1 MKNTSVFA
9 QAAVLAALLA
19 TAVPGRAVGP
29 SKDNMPQVEQFALG
43 PGGTG
48 LPDDGMEY
56 CGPTAMTMNVAW
68 LGLVGHSRLAPT
80 TTAGQTQEFFINLD
94 RTLGGLMQ
102 ADAYNGTGDNGV
114 LAGMEL
120 YFKMKG
126 YEGNYTAAMGG
137 IWGDASG
144 NNPTI
149 PTWSDL
155 QNVADNTAENLHFGA
170 FLVGWYDTSSA
181 VWQREGG
188 HFLAIVETPTDGVVV
203 INNPYPNPGMSVRQ
217 NIILSDVPAN
227 TEGESGGPPT
237 YALGGA
243 PNASDGMQYPNG
255 GTMPPGY
262 TTPVIEEWLRFTL
275 PTAPPAVSTWHLDQG
290 VTANDNLISIGLG
303 HQEVLA
309 PVADSLNGASAFN
322 FYGGGKLTFT
332 REATYTGGTTV
343 TNSTLASTITSGT
356 PFGTGDLTLSQST
369 LAVSPAGSGAHVVL
383 GHAATFTFSGASQL
397 NLDLGGHTSLAFSVN
412 NFVRE
417 GNSTLIIAPSSEGD
431 PAVLGGNVKFHLTGD
446 KPNSQGGM
454 VSPAFVG
461 QNTAAGAQKSGYF
474 LTYDEADGF
483 VAAATT
489 GGDVNQASGEIYAT
503 ETSYSVDTGT
513 TVALAALSVTGAT
526 ISGDSTTTVSVGAG
540 APANKGAGVI
550 LNGGTVAVGTL
561 DFGTQQGFVYTGE
574 AGGEISSTVQGT
586 SANYFGPGNVVLSG
600 ASVYAGETNV
610 LSGTTMLAES
620 GSITASSRVT
630 VEYGATFNHQGT
642 VGTSSQNVPL
652 TIYGTRTGT
661 GEIYGNVTVAS
672 SGLFAGSGTVYGNTT
687 VEGVLSNASTDPS
700 QIMTFD
706 GDVTIKNEGDYYWSL
721 TNTSDL
727 SLNPYIVVDGTLTFE
742 SGAQLSLLFNSA
754 TDPAVGGAFWST
766 DQTFVL
772 ARAESIDNGEDGDNL
787 SLNAMEYGNSY
798 FYFHI
803 GEAEG
808 MEQLTLHWH
817 AAVPE
822 PSTWALLGLGAL
834 AGAVALRR
842 RRRTS

>member
-1 MKNTSVFA
+1 
-9 QAAVLAALLA
+9 
-19 TAVPGRAVGP
+19 
-29 SKDNMPQVEQFALG
+29 
-43 PGGTG
+43 
-48 LPDDGMEY
+48 
-56 CGPTAMTMNVAW
+56 
-68 LGLVGHSRLAPT
+68 
-80 TTAGQTQEFFINLD
+80 
-94 RTLGGLMQ
+94 
-102 ADAYNGTGDNGV
+102 
-114 LAGMEL
+114 
-120 YFKMKG
+120 
-126 YEGNYTAAMGG
+126 
-137 IWGDASG
+137 
-144 NNPTI
+144 
-149 PTWSDL
+149 
-155 QNVADNTAENLHFGA
+155 
-170 FLVGWYDTSSA
+170 
-181 VWQREGG
+181 
-188 HFLAIVETPTDGVVV
+188 
-203 INNPYPNPGMSVRQ
+203 
-217 NIILSDVPAN
+217 
-227 TEGESGGPPT
+227 
-237 YALGGA
+237 
-243 PNASDGMQYPNG
+243 
-255 GTMPPGY
+255 
-262 TTPVIEEWLRFTL
+262 
-275 PTAPPAVSTWHLDQG
+275 
-290 VTANDNLISIGLG
+290 
-303 HQEVLA
+303 
-309 PVADSLNGASAFN
+309 
-322 FYGGGKLTFT
+322 
-332 REATYTGGTTV
+332 
-343 TNSTLASTITSGT
+343 
-356 PFGTGDLTLSQST
+356 
-369 LAVSPAGSGAHVVL
+369 
-383 GHAATFTFSGASQL
+383 
-397 NLDLGGHTSLAFSVN
+397 
-412 NFVRE
+412 
-417 GNSTLIIAPSSEGD
+417 
-431 PAVLGGNVKFHLTGD
+431 
-446 KPNSQGGM
+446 
-454 VSPAFVG
+454 
-461 QNTAAGAQKSGYF
+461 
-474 LTYDEADGF
+474 
-483 VAAATT
+483 
-489 GGDVNQASGEIYAT
+489 
-503 ETSYSVDTGT
+503 
-513 TVALAALSVTGAT
+513 
-526 ISGDSTTTVSVGAG
+526 VGAG